1 MRETISD
8 NSVATQR
15 KKILSWLSHSPL
27 TTLEAR
33 QHLDCMHP
41 AARVMELRKRGFSI
55 DTVWVND
62 LSLSGET
69 HRVARYVLKAEEDI
83 K

>member
-1 MRETISD
+1 MKENTHD
-8 NSVATQR
+8 NSTSSQR
-15 KKILSWLSHSPL
+15 KRILSWLSHSPL

-41 AARVMELRKRGFSI
+41 AARVMELRKRGLSI
-55 DTVWVND
+55 DTIWVND
-62 LSLSGET
+62 LAPSGKT